1 MCCDRKET
9 ERDCAADQRRVTV
22 DVWIGDCRAAGSAM
36 GSVWRVSRLLSFLQQ
51 IPFQNYTTYYLSLT
65 EPGGAD
71 TVVRP
76 S

>member
-1 MCCDRKET
+1 MT
-9 ERDCAADQRRVTV
+9 L

-71 TVVRP
+71 TLVCRSYQDFHKDAENEP
-76 S
+76 FLAS